1 WFLPHTDISSW
12 NTMEIA
18 GNTWEEEENLKDF
31 DGAVWFRKNFD
42 LPDEFEGD
50 SLLLQL
56 LQIDNHDITWVNGHR
71 IGETFGRHNH
81 RNYQVPAGILK
92 KKGNVLVV
100 RVFDAGGTGGFTTS
114 AFWGNDILWGK
125 WHYRKGLQVE
135 AGKFPE
141 PELVDVS
148 PFSSPGVLY
157 NANVAP
163 LTALRV
169 KGTIWYQG
177 ESNAARAAEYRELFP
192 ALIRD
197 WRNHFNNEMPFL

>member
-1 WFLPHTDISSW
+1 
-12 NTMEIA
+12 
-18 GNTWEEEENLKDF
+18 
-31 DGAVWFRKNFD
+31 
-42 LPDEFEGD
+42 
-50 SLLLQL
+50 
-56 LQIDNHDITWVNGHR
+56 
-71 IGETFGRHNH
+71 
-81 RNYQVPAGILK
+81 
-92 KKGNVLVV
+92 
-100 RVFDAGGTGGFTTS
+100 
-114 AFWGNDILWGK
+114 

-197 WRNHFNNEMPFL
+197 WRNHFNNEMPFLWVQLANYGKEPEVPGPSSWAELREAQAMARALPN